1 VKRISPSREQLII
14 LLEHY
19 QNGRFDHAEKLSVSI
34 TKEFPKHQFGWKVL
48 GAVLKQTGRVVDSLT
63 AMQKSVQLAPQ
74 DAEAHSNLGNT
85 LKELGRLEEAE
96 VSCRQAIALKP
107 DFGDAHYNLG
117 NTLKEL
123 GRLEEAEVSCRQA
136 IALKP
141 DFGDAHYSL
150 GNMLKELG
158 RLEEAEASYTQAIAL
173 KPDFAEAHSNLGV
186 TIKELGR
193 LDEAEA
199 SYTQAIALRP
209 NFAEARNNLGITLQ
223 ELGRLD
229 EAEVSLR
236 QAIALKPDFAEAHS
250 NLGNTLKELGRLDEA
265 FSVYIQAINLNPD
278 FTDAYVN
285 LAIVINNV
293 RFNSSNVKLYPPLI
307 RLLSTGNFARPA
319 DLAPSILSLVK
330 HDPMIKDLLL
340 EKNFATSLAGATS
353 MIGSIDKLTLLHYL
367 MRVCPLPD
375 LQFEGFFVAMR
386 SLLLKNIDNIEASPE
401 LIYFLSTLSL
411 HCFTNEYVYL
421 EKDEETELVENLEI
435 QITHAIAKSEQP
447 EAIKILCLASY
458 RPLHQYDWCQQLE
471 ALDHLEEVKS
481 RLIKEPHAEKV
492 IEADISVLGEMSDEV
507 SLKVREQY
515 EENPYPRW
523 VKLAIS
529 TKAKSIAEVCT
540 DINLHLHSESIKN
553 VTAPAI
559 LIAGCG
565 TGQHSIET
573 ASRFSGCYV
582 TAVDLSLASLAY
594 AQRKTTELGLDNLE
608 YLQADILRLNHL
620 EQEFDIIESMGVLH
634 HMDKPMVGWRVL
646 VDLLKP
652 DGLMKIGLYSEL
664 ARSQIVKARREIA
677 SLGIGTS
684 ATEIRNYRE
693 SLRVSES
700 KDKKRLKIFG
710 DFFSL
715 SEFRDLIFHV
725 QEHRFTLLQ
734 IKSCLNELGLNF
746 CGFADKDTDYRFREF
761 HGEGSDICDL
771 VLWHE
776 FEESH
781 PDTFKGMYQ
790 FWCQKL

>member
-123 GRLEEAEVSCRQA
+123 GRLEEAEASCRQA

>member
-123 GRLEEAEVSCRQA
+123 GRLEEAEASCR
-136 IALKP
+136 
-141 DFGDAHYSL
+141 
-150 GNMLKELG
+150 
-158 RLEEAEASYTQAIAL
+158 QAIAL

-634 HMDKPMVGWRVL
+634 HMEKPMVGWRVL

>member
-1 VKRISPSREQLII
+1 MKRISPSREQLII

-74 DAEAHSNLGNT
+74 DAEANSNLGNT

-123 GRLEEAEVSCRQA
+123 GRLEEAEASCRQA

-634 HMDKPMVGWRVL
+634 HMEKPMVGWRVL

>member
-1 VKRISPSREQLII
+1 MKRISPSREQLII

-123 GRLEEAEVSCRQA
+123 GRLEEAEASCRQA

-553 VTAPAI
+553 VTTPAI

-634 HMDKPMVGWRVL
+634 HMEKPMVGWRVL

>member
-1 VKRISPSREQLII
+1 MKRISPSREQLII

-123 GRLEEAEVSCRQA
+123 GRLEEAEASCRQA

-186 TIKELGR
+186 TLKELGR
-193 LDEAEA
+193 FDEAEA

-634 HMDKPMVGWRVL
+634 HMEKPMVGWRVL

>member
-1 VKRISPSREQLII
+1 
-14 LLEHY
+14 
-19 QNGRFDHAEKLSVSI
+19 
-34 TKEFPKHQFGWKVL
+34 
-48 GAVLKQTGRVVDSLT
+48 
-63 AMQKSVQLAPQ
+63 
-74 DAEAHSNLGNT
+74 
-85 LKELGRLEEAE
+85 
-96 VSCRQAIALKP
+96 
-107 DFGDAHYNLG
+107 
-117 NTLKEL
+117 
-123 GRLEEAEVSCRQA
+123 
-136 IALKP
+136 
-141 DFGDAHYSL
+141 
-150 GNMLKELG
+150 
-158 RLEEAEASYTQAIAL
+158 
-173 KPDFAEAHSNLGV
+173 
-186 TIKELGR
+186 
-193 LDEAEA
+193 
-199 SYTQAIALRP
+199 
-209 NFAEARNNLGITLQ
+209 
-223 ELGRLD
+223 
-229 EAEVSLR
+229 
-236 QAIALKPDFAEAHS
+236 
-250 NLGNTLKELGRLDEA
+250 
-265 FSVYIQAINLNPD
+265 
-278 FTDAYVN
+278 
-285 LAIVINNV
+285 
-293 RFNSSNVKLYPPLI
+293 
-307 RLLSTGNFARPA
+307 
-319 DLAPSILSLVK
+319 
-330 HDPMIKDLLL
+330 
-340 EKNFATSLAGATS
+340 
-353 MIGSIDKLTLLHYL
+353 
-367 MRVCPLPD
+367 
-375 LQFEGFFVAMR
+375 MR

-634 HMDKPMVGWRVL
+634 HMEKPMVGWRVL

>member
-123 GRLEEAEVSCRQA
+123 GRLEEAEASCRQA

-492 IEADISVLGEMSDEV
+492 IEADISVLGEMLDEV

>member
-1 VKRISPSREQLII
+1 MKRISPSREQLII

-107 DFGDAHYNLG
+107 DFADAHSNLG

-123 GRLEEAEVSCRQA
+123 GRLEEAEASCRQA

-150 GNMLKELG
+150 GNTLKELG

-173 KPDFAEAHSNLGV
+173 KPDFAEAHSNFGF

-193 LDEAEA
+193 FDEAEA

-634 HMDKPMVGWRVL
+634 HMEKPMVGWRVL

>member
-123 GRLEEAEVSCRQA
+123 GRLEEAEASCRQA

-340 EKNFATSLAGATS
+340 EKYFATSLAGATS

-634 HMDKPMVGWRVL
+634 HMEKPMVGWRVL

>member
-1 VKRISPSREQLII
+1 MKRISPSREQLII

-96 VSCRQAIALKP
+96 VSCR
-107 DFGDAHYNLG
+107 
-117 NTLKEL
+117 
-123 GRLEEAEVSCRQA
+123 
-136 IALKP
+136 
-141 DFGDAHYSL
+141 
-150 GNMLKELG
+150 
-158 RLEEAEASYTQAIAL
+158 QAIAL

>member
-1 VKRISPSREQLII
+1 MKRISPSREQLII

-123 GRLEEAEVSCRQA
+123 GRLEEAEASCRQA

-158 RLEEAEASYTQAIAL
+158 RLEEAEASYT
-173 KPDFAEAHSNLGV
+173 
-186 TIKELGR
+186 
-193 LDEAEA
+193 
-199 SYTQAIALRP
+199 
-209 NFAEARNNLGITLQ
+209 
-223 ELGRLD
+223 
-229 EAEVSLR
+229 

-634 HMDKPMVGWRVL
+634 HMEKPMVGWRVL

>member
-96 VSCRQAIALKP
+96 A
-107 DFGDAHYNLG
+107 
-117 NTLKEL
+117 
-123 GRLEEAEVSCRQA
+123 SCRQA

-634 HMDKPMVGWRVL
+634 HMEKPMVGWRVL

>member
-123 GRLEEAEVSCRQA
+123 GRLEEAEASCRQA

-553 VTAPAI
+553 VTTPAI

-634 HMDKPMVGWRVL
+634 HMEKPMVGWRVL

>member
-1 VKRISPSREQLII
+1 MKRISPSREQLII

-123 GRLEEAEVSCRQA
+123 GRLEEAEASCRQA

>member
-123 GRLEEAEVSCRQA
+123 GRLEEAEASCRQA

-634 HMDKPMVGWRVL
+634 HMEKPMVGWRVL

>member
-123 GRLEEAEVSCRQA
+123 GRLEEAEASCRQA

-209 NFAEARNNLGITLQ
+209 NFDEARNNLGITLQ

-634 HMDKPMVGWRVL
+634 HMEKPMVGWRVL